1 MRAQGSFGPG
11 LMAAVAALALT
22 GAALP
27 ASAQERVVNVYNW
40 SDYIDPQILTDFT
53 AKTGIKVV
61 YDVFDSNDILE
72 TKLLSG
78 GSGYDVVV
86 PSGTFLGRQIQAG
99 VFRKIDKEAIP
110 NLKYMWPE
118 IQKEAAIFD
127 PGNEYSVNYMWGTV
141 GIGYNKAKVE
151 QLAPDAPKDSWALIF
166 DPAVAAKLAPCGIQ
180 VLDAAD
186 DTIPAALNYLGL
198 DPDSKK
204 PEDLQKAGELWMKV
218 RPYIQKFHSSEYINA
233 LANGDICVAVGYSGD
248 VFQSRNRAIEAKN
261 GNDIAYVI
269 PKEGAHLWVDQMAVP
284 ADAPH
289 PKEAMEFINFIQ
301 TPEVI
306 AKASDFIFYANGNE
320 ASQKFINKQILDDP
334 AIYPPEEVL
343 KKLYVVTPYPPA
355 SQRVLNRVWTSVK
368 SGGK

>member
-1 MRAQGSFGPG
+1 MRALCSYGIGI
-11 LMAAVAALALT
+11 AALASVALA
-22 GAALP
+22 GVAVPAFAADK
-27 ASAQERVVNVYNW
+27 VVNVYNW
-40 SDYIDPQILTDFT
+40 SDYIDPSVLKEFTD
-53 AKTGIKVV
+53 KTGIKVV

-86 PSGTFLGRQIQAG
+86 PSGNFLARQIQAG
-99 VFRKIDKEAIP
+99 VFQKLDKAAIP
-110 NLKYMWPE
+110 NLSHMWPE
-118 IQKEAAIFD
+118 IMAEAAKFD
-127 PGNEYSVNYMWGTV
+127 PGNDYSVNYMWGTV
-141 GIGYNKAKVE
+141 GIGYNKDKVAAV
-151 QLAPDAPKDSWALIF
+151 LPNAPTDSWALIF
-166 DPAVAAKLAPCGIQ
+166 DPANASKLASCGIQ
-180 VLDAAD
+180 ILDAAD
-186 DTIPAALNYLGL
+186 DTIPAALNYLGM

-248 VFQSRNRAIEAKN
+248 VFQSRNRAADAKN
-261 GNDIAYVI
+261 GVNIEYKI

-289 PKEAMEFINFIQ
+289 PAEAMAFINFIQ

-306 AKASDFIFYANGNE
+306 AKASDFVFYANGNKD
-320 ASQKFINKQILDDP
+320 SWPFMNKEILNDP
-334 AIYPPEEVL
+334 AIYPPEDVM
-343 KKLYVVTPYPPA
+343 KRLYVVTPYPPA

-368 SGGK
+368 SGGQ